1 MREMKILRYEE
12 VKRRKARRLAAEA
25 FHAIVFL
32 HSILYIDFMDNT
44 QQEILN
50 SIHKLSESMD
60 DVVENVNFIKD
71 NAVTKKEFEELRTEV
86 GSIKAEVGSI
96 KAEVGS
102 IKAEVGSIKSGMATK
117 DYIDKTFGTLKGDN
131 VILIRKEDAKV
142 NAVVDALEEEK
153 VLPHQRV
160 EIIRGHH
167 VFPAPPIV
175 SAS

>member
-102 IKAEVGSIKSGMATK
+102 IKSGMATK